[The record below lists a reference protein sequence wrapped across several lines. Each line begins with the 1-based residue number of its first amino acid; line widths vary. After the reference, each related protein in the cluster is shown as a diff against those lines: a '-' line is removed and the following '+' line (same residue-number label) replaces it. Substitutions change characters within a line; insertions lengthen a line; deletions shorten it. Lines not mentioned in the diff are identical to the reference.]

1 MMRVAREHGVGPLRQ
16 YAQILALRM
25 RGTGIGAGE
34 YYDFGLYDS
43 AHTGRGRARF
53 LGEQASREL
62 NLSLSPEGVWDHDAI
77 VTDKVA
83 LIHYI
88 AERSL
93 PTARTQATVGKAH
106 EFGGVLRLKNMG
118 QVLAFL
124 AGRARYPLLAKPTFG
139 KLSTGAQRIER
150 IDDEGRFLRFANG
163 RFAELSA
170 FAEEIMRDHG
180 KTGLVFQSA
189 LRQHPQITALAG
201 SGLVKIRVV
210 TLGDEPQAPGALY
223 ALACLLDP
231 AGGCGMLCPIELIGG
246 TLGHCRSGSGPDS
259 DWHEHHPV
267 TGKPLAGQG
276 LPNWRAVLDLACAA
290 HALLPDCGVMGW
302 DIGLTPEGPVIVSG
316 TGAPRHA
323 LYQLASGEGVMNP
336 RFAPRFRAVAERQ
349 ARALQVALRR

>member
-1 MMRVAREHGVGPLRQ
+1 MRVAREHGVGPLRQ

-43 AHTGRGRARF
+43 AHTGQCRARF

-83 LIHYI
+83 LIHYV
-88 AERSL
+88 AERGL

-106 EFGGVLRLKNMG
+106 EFGGVLRLKHMA
-118 QVLAFL
+118 QVLEFL
-124 AGRARYPLLAKPTFG
+124 ANRARYPLLAKPTFG
-139 KLSTGAQRIER
+139 KLSTGVQRIER

-163 RFAELSA
+163 RFTELA
-170 FAEEIMRDHG
+170 ALAEEIMRDHG
-180 KTGLVFQSA
+180 KTGLVFQTA
-189 LRQHPQITALAG
+189 LRQHPQITGLAG
-201 SGLVKIRVV
+201 SGLVKLRVV
-210 TLGDEPQAPGALY
+210 TLADEPQAPGALY
-223 ALACLLDP
+223 ALACLPDVT
-231 AGGCGMLCPIELIGG
+231 GDSRMLCPIDLASG
-246 TLGHCRSGSGPDS
+246 TLGQCRRGRGPDS
-259 DWHEHHPV
+259 DWHDHHPV
-267 TGKPLAGQG
+267 TGKPLAGQE

-290 HALLPDCGVMGW
+290 HTLLPDCGIMGW
-302 DIGLTPEGPVIVSG
+302 DIGLTPEGPMIVSG

-336 RFAPRFRAVAERQ
+336 RFARRFSAVAERQ